1 MAVPA
6 KATAAHTSHFPLTQ
20 CFFVRASQ
28 QKHQDKSFT
37 LESPLQ
43 TRQHL
48 TLARSSAAMPLDLK
62 NYIIKG
68 NPKWKSLS
76 SSLAEPEMLKNSAF
90 DKVYNSNISQSLS
103 HWPGAAPHLH
113 SSSTIT
119 YIPKRH
125 VGGLLHSV
133 YPKRASLGN
142 IKSLESN

>member
-20 CFFVRASQ
+20 CFFVPVSQ

-37 LESPLQ
+37 LESTLQ
-43 TRQHL
+43 TCQHL
-48 TLARSSAAMPLDLK
+48 TPARSSAAMPLDLN

-68 NPKWKSLS
+68 NPKWKRLS
-76 SSLAEPEMLKNSAF
+76 SSPAEPEMLKNSAF
-90 DKVYNSNISQSLS
+90 DKVYNSNVLQSLS

-125 VGGLLHSV
+125 VGAC
-133 YPKRASLGN
+133 YTQFTPKGPRLAILSL
-142 IKSLESN
+142 